1 MAPCMS
7 YELSLA
13 EALTTRQLIQAG
25 DIKEVLNRRRN
36 VKHGSHYYINEDG
49 VSDDPNK
56 ELGGVDPKK
65 GAAVQFLKI
74 QKSFANL

>member
-1 MAPCMS
+1 MS

-13 EALTTRQLIQAG
+13 EALTTRQLIQAC
-25 DIKEVLNRRRN
+25 DIKEVLNPRRN
-36 VKHGSHYYINEDG
+36 VKHGSHYYLNEDG

-65 GAAVQFLKI
+65 GAVV
-74 QKSFANL
+74 